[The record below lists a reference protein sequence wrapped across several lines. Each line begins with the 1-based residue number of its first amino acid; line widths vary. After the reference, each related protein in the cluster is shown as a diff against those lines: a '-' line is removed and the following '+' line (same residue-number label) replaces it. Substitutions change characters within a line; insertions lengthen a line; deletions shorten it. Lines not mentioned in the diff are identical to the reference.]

1 MTMKNPTPPTLAE
14 MDMARANARAITEA
28 QLAGSLIAWAVR
40 GCPDLPADVLAV
52 VTADDFFSQKP
63 REIMQAIQ
71 RLVTCGASIDLVSVG
86 KELASV
92 KGITCRS
99 ADLAEIALKNTD
111 LISTN
116 SVLEAA
122 HLVAAESR
130 KDKAMAALGQ
140 AEECLH
146 SFGGPMDSLQAA
158 LKGAQ
163 EVLDSEADTKSFDL
177 NQHLVAYTAGLDA
190 PERALKPV
198 PTPWTNITRILRG
211 GLVPGELVIVA
222 ARPSVGKS
230 AFALNLAYSASCYG
244 KGVVMFSLEMPVQ
257 QLLDRVVANVG
268 GVELG
273 QFRQGLNSEDRA
285 KAHRATVQMRGKPFY
300 IVDSTRV
307 TVNEIRRRA
316 RIVKRQAGLSL
327 VVIDYL
333 QLLTPTDKGIPREQ
347 QVAQMSR
354 ELKCLAGELM
364 VPVVLLAQLNRKV
377 EENRRDPVLSDLRE
391 SGAIEQDADIVIF
404 LHQAR
409 SVIGNPNEPVKVIV
423 AKGRSSGV
431 GSEYLEFNRK
441 HQRLAETSE
450 EAFRRVQEEEAK
462 SYYGEE
468 QELI

>member
-1 MTMKNPTPPTLAE
+1 MSKQKPTPPTLAE
-14 MDMARANARAITEA
+14 MDMARANARAVTEA

-40 GCPDLPADVLAV
+40 GYPDLPADVLAI
-52 VTADDFFSQKP
+52 VTGDDFFSQKP
-63 REIMQAIQ
+63 REIMQAVQ
-71 RLVTCGASIDLVSVG
+71 QLVGRGSSIDLVAVG
-86 KELASV
+86 KELASI
-92 KGITCRS
+92 KGATCKA
-99 ADLAEIALKNTD
+99 ADLAEIASKNTD
-111 LISTN
+111 LISTY
-116 SVLEAA
+116 SVMEAA
-122 HLVAAESR
+122 NIVAAESR
-130 KDKAMAALGQ
+130 KDKAIAALSKAQ
-140 AEECLH
+140 DELH
-146 SFGGPMDSLQAA
+146 SFGGQYDTLQSA
-158 LKGAQ
+158 LREAQ
-163 EVLDSEADTKSFDL
+163 EILDAEADTERFDL
-177 NQHLVAYTAGLDA
+177 NQHLAGYEAGLDS

-198 PTPWTNITRILRG
+198 PTPWANITRILRG
-211 GLVPGELVIVA
+211 GFVPGELVIIA

-244 KGVVMFSLEMPVQ
+244 KGVVMFSLEMSVQ

-273 QFRQGLNSEDRA
+273 QFRQGLNDTDRA

-316 RIVKRQAGLSL
+316 RIVKRKAGLGMI
-327 VVIDYL
+327 VIDYL
-333 QLLTPTDKGIPREQ
+333 QLLTPSDKGTPREQ

-377 EENRRDPVLSDLRE
+377 EESRRDPTLSDIRE

-450 EAFRRVQEEEAK
+450 EAFRRVQEEEVK
-462 SYYGEE
+462 SYYESE